1 MNNITRFSTAP
12 TNVAEIKSNIFSFHT
27 KQKVE
32 FKKDEA
38 FIYEDDYFKVEL
50 LGYKLNQIH
59 RDILDIILYYGGK
72 EFDGK
77 LKDNRF
83 VRTISLYEIK
93 KHLGYTSSNNIK
105 WIERKIDEIQ
115 QTLIELTDK
124 KSRGLDKWKFS
135 AIETAKHSKKL
146 NTYAVIIHPLYYE
159 FFMDNISLDYSYYL
173 KDILNLKNGVTKA
186 AIRYLL
192 THKSGIQINIDKLL
206 KKIGIS
212 GTQRN
217 IEFQRAKLLK
227 ELKEIQELF
236 NIELIKTTTD
246 KRKKNDI
253 TIQYTRLPKVKF
265 YYPKPSKN

>member
-12 TNVAEIKSNIFSFHT
+12 TNTAEIKSNIFSFHS

-32 FKKDEA
+32 FKKNEA

-59 RDILDIILYYGGK
+59 RDILDIILYFGGK
-72 EFDGK
+72 DFDGK

-83 VRTISLYEIK
+83 VRTISLYKVKE
-93 KHLGYTSSNNIK
+93 HLGYASSNNIA
-105 WIERKIDEIQ
+105 WVERKIDEIQ
-115 QTLIELTDK
+115 QTLIEVTDK
-124 KSRGLDKWKFS
+124 KSENLDKWKFS
-135 AIETAKHSKKL
+135 AIETAKHSEKL

-173 KDILNLKNGVTKA
+173 KDILSLKSGVTKA

-192 THKSGIQINIDKLL
+192 THTSGYQININKLL
-206 KKIGIS
+206 HKIGVR

-217 IEFQRAKLLK
+217 INIQRAKLLE
-227 ELKEIQELF
+227 ELQNECKKF
-236 NIELIKTTTD
+236 NIELVKTTSD
-246 KRKKNDI
+246 NRKNSDI
-253 TIQYTRLPKVKF
+253 TIKYKRLSEIKF
-265 YYPKPSKN
+265 YYPK